1 MLSIQ
6 PLLLRKMLMGSMDNL
21 HLCMVNNLG
30 KHQCQ
35 EHMLNL
41 NPMVCHLS
49 NQDMLNQWHNQ
60 DTGSLCLNPMVCLL
74 SNQDMVN
81 QWLNQVTGSLC
92 LNQDMVNQCLNQDM
106 VNQCL
111 NQDMVNQCLNQE
123 DMVNQCLNQED
134 TDNQCLNQE
143 DTDNQCLNQEDMDNQ
158 CLNQVMDS
166 LCLKWGNLCQWD
178 NQCKV
183 NLGNLKH
190 LLNLNVIAQ
199 KVM

>member
-1 MLSIQ
+1 
-6 PLLLRKMLMGSMDNL
+6 
-21 HLCMVNNLG
+21 MVNNLG

-92 LNQDMVNQCLNQDM
+92 LNQDMVNQCLNQ
-106 VNQCL
+106 
-111 NQDMVNQCLNQE
+111 E
-123 DMVNQCLNQED
+123 DMV
-134 TDNQCLNQE
+134 NQCLNQE

-158 CLNQVMDS
+158 CLNQVTDS

-199 KVM
+199 KVV